1 MEIIAININTQIKHS
16 QAYLVLF
23 TFTKIS
29 LPFYKILLKWKPI
42 RSLKVGIFD
51 LQELFTD
58 IRPHILGQVKLNK
71 SFTDTLLGRIFG
83 FESDAHHIIISSLPL
98 EYELRTQ
105 SSSQNE
111 RTVVLTQIRR
121 GFATSHTYLLIA
133 YHIIFD
139 IY

>member
-1 MEIIAININTQIKHS
+1 M
-16 QAYLVLF
+16 
-23 TFTKIS
+23 
-29 LPFYKILLKWKPI
+29 
-42 RSLKVGIFD
+42 
-51 LQELFTD
+51 FTD

-83 FESDAHHIIISSLPL
+83 FESDAHHIIISSRPL

-105 SSSQNE
+105 ASSQNE

-121 GFATSHTYLLIA
+121 GFATSHTYLIIA

-139 IY
+139 ICILNVISQIKADGYLIFYLIYLRQFYYLKIVSGLY